1 MDVRQR
7 WWSGGDDDMTYVDAI
22 YDGGVFKPLE
32 PVVLQD
38 QQRVRL
44 SIEQVDSK
52 SVEQWLREAQ
62 ELKDQIKA
70 RSGTLPDSTLDIAAD
85 RLRMP

>member
-1 MDVRQR
+1 MLVGQSWRLGEDHE
-7 WWSGGDDDMTYVDAI
+7 MTYVDAI

-44 SIEQVDSK
+44 TVQPIANSLQ
-52 SVEQWLREAQ
+52 QWLQ
-62 ELKDQIKA
+62 ELNEFHDTIVKRVGI
-70 RSGTLPDSTLDIAAD
+70 LPDSTPDIAAD

>member
-1 MDVRQR
+1 
-7 WWSGGDDDMTYVDAI
+7 MTYVDAI

-32 PVVLQD
+32 PVEFQD

-44 SIEQVDSK
+44 AVQPVAS
-52 SVEQWLREAQ
+52 SVQQWLKEVNEFHEAI
-62 ELKDQIKA
+62 IK
-70 RSGTLPDSTLDIAAD
+70 RVGVLPDSTPDIAAD